1 VISSETQAPASTADF
16 DFHTRPNRHVPDRA
30 ASHISKAE
38 DPPPWD
44 RHSAPASATAASA
57 GAIPS
62 VDKPG
67 PAAAAAAA
75 VTAGHYSPWQ
85 AVLLA
90 RDMGSQRD
98 M

>member
-1 VISSETQAPASTADF
+1 MISSETQAPASTADF
-16 DFHTRPNRHVPDRA
+16 DFHTRPNRHAPDQA

-62 VDKPG
+62 VDNSG
-67 PAAAAAAA
+67 PAAAAA
-75 VTAGHYSPWQ
+75 VTAGHYLPWQ

-90 RDMGSQRD
+90 RDMGSRRD